1 MSHIIKHLRSVY
13 LGKAIGILYA
23 NIEAYHMKY
32 YTLSNILFDMYNNT
46 TLTTTDT
53 SGTLYLDT
61 NSCNNYLTF
70 SPSYTLAGVNKT
82 YGLVKSHL
90 TDESALFTFFLPG
103 SSKENIKVTYL
114 EEEGSFKV
122 EAKNDYGYQL
132 CETYRIC
139 KNKHNLSEIEC
150 VIKNGILTVT
160 IPVKKE
166 ARPKQ
171 VKLT

>member
-1 MSHIIKHLRSVY
+1 
-13 LGKAIGILYA
+13 
-23 NIEAYHMKY
+23 MKY
-32 YTLSNILFDMYNNT
+32 YTLSNLLSEMYNIT
-46 TLTTTDT
+46 TTSTTTDT
-53 SGTLYLDT
+53 SGTLYLNTDL
-61 NSCNNYLTF
+61 SNNYVTS
-70 SPSYTLAGVNKT
+70 SPSLSLVAVNKP
-82 YGLVKSHL
+82 YGLIKSNF

-150 VIKNGILTVT
+150 VIKNGVLTVT
-160 IPVKKE
+160 IPIKKE